1 MPHSTF
7 QESLLQGLHELS
19 RLDSWI
25 RLLGMAP
32 SAGIMGPDLKMASLG
47 PMGQRGAGPPGEI
60 AQNVLEP
67 VANGQIGKHVGKL
80 ARKQKWIIAAW
91 HPAFVSKQLS
101 FKMFW
106 PLKGWWTKAPNMFET
121 YRNV

>member
-47 PMGQRGAGPPGEI
+47 PMGQHGAGPPGEI

-106 PLKGWWTKAPNMFET
+106 PLKG
-121 YRNV
+121 

>member
-7 QESLLQGLHELS
+7 QESLLQGLQGRCPL
-19 RLDSWI
+19 LDSWI

-32 SAGIMGPDLKMASLG
+32 SAGIMGPDGIRWQVWDQWDVPRCEK
-47 PMGQRGAGPPGEI
+47 PPGEI

-67 VANGQIGKHVGKL
+67 VANGQ
-80 ARKQKWIIAAW
+80 
-91 HPAFVSKQLS
+91 S

-106 PLKGWWTKAPNMFET
+106 PLKG
-121 YRNV
+121 

>member
-19 RLDSWI
+19 SLDSWI

-67 VANGQIGKHVGKL
+67 VANGQIFACRQVGTETKVDHSSMASCVCIQTAEFQDVLATKRLMHKGTKHV
-80 ARKQKWIIAAW
+80 
-91 HPAFVSKQLS
+91 
-101 FKMFW
+101 
-106 PLKGWWTKAPNMFET
+106 
-121 YRNV
+121 

>member
-47 PMGQRGAGPPGEI
+47 PMGRA
-60 AQNVLEP
+60 AVLDHQERLP
-67 VANGQIGKHVGKL
+67 KTCSSQWPTDRSASMS
-80 ARKQKWIIAAW
+80 ASW
-91 HPAFVSKQLS
+91 HGNKSGS
-101 FKMFW
+101 
-106 PLKGWWTKAPNMFET
+106 
-121 YRNV
+121 